1 VARADSESP
10 VPDAVPSAEV
20 TFATPQRF
28 AIVSAPHATARYL
41 YARGELV
48 PDPKTPG
55 QGCLVEEVQP
65 DGLLLREPRSQKTIR
80 VAVGTVLPNTGGR
93 RLEGTVLLDGV
104 EYHYVPPGTAP
115 APEPRLLQIRERR
128 AHLAVETTAP
138 PLVLASS
145 PAPAAPAPASER
157 PLELPQRLEKT
168 ILEKVRVKP
177 AGRDTYEIP
186 KADAQLAFDH
196 GGQILME
203 ALATVRPTL
212 SLDQGITFRVQ
223 SAAADGVLGPHGFRV
238 ISPNLA
244 ERAGLEAGDVVLAV
258 NGQPIHGLGD
268 LYRLYQQVK
277 ADPRLA
283 VVELN
288 LQRQGQLLTK
298 TYRIR

>member
-1 VARADSESP
+1 

-20 TFATPQRF
+20 TFPAPQRF
-28 AIVSAPHATARYL
+28 AIVSEPPNRPRRL
-41 YARGELV
+41 YASGDLV

-55 QGCLVEEVQP
+55 QGVLVEEVQP
-65 DGLLLREPRSQKTIR
+65 DGLLLREPRSQKTVR
-80 VAVGTVLPNTGGR
+80 VGVGTVLPGSGGR
-93 RLEGTVLLDGV
+93 RLDGTVLLDGV
-104 EYHYVPPGTAP
+104 EYHYLP
-115 APEPRLLQIRERR
+115 AGPTPEPEPRLLQIRERR
-128 AHLAVETTAP
+128 AHLAVEATAP
-138 PLVLASS
+138 PLVLASA
-145 PAPAAPAPASER
+145 PAPAAPPVPTER
-157 PLELPQRLEKT
+157 PLDLPQRLEKT
-168 ILEKVRVKP
+168 VLEKVRVKP

-203 ALATVRPTL
+203 ALAAVRPTL
-212 SLDQGITFRVQ
+212 SLDQGLTYRVQ
-223 SAAADGVLGPHGFRV
+223 SAAADGVLGPRGFRV

-258 NGQPIHGLGD
+258 NGQPITGLGD

-277 ADPRLA
+277 ADSRLA